1 MATDQVSITRESQGR
16 RGRYVARVP
25 GFEEAAELT
34 FHRTDENVLVADH
47 TGTPVTLRGRG
58 IASALVERLV
68 ADARSEGFRILP
80 LCPFVADAF
89 DRHPEWADLRA
100 PR

>member
-1 MATDQVSITRESQGR
+1 MEQVTITRESLGKQ
-16 RGRYVARVP
+16 GRYVARVP
-25 GFEEAAELT
+25 GFAETAELA
-34 FHRTDENVLVADH
+34 FHRTDAGVLVADH

-68 ADARSEGFRILP
+68 ADARSEGFKILP
-80 LCPFVADAF
+80 RCPFVVGAF

-100 PR
+100 PQ